1 MANALVITVANSS
14 PPPVGSVTGTDDDRE
29 FPVVLAYVPSPS
41 PVTGAQVIALS
52 DNVLGGGEGGGSPTG
67 GAGGV
72 LSGQYP
78 NPGFAVN
85 MATQAE
91 LDTHINDPTP
101 HPVYDD
107 LPSLTL
113 LFQNGLI

>member
-1 MANALVITVANSS
+1 MPKALVITVAPSAA
-14 PPPVGSVTGTDDDRE
+14 PPAGSVIGTDQERD
-29 FPVVLAYVPSPS
+29 FPVVLTYIPEPS
-41 PVTGAQVIALS
+41 VS
-52 DNVLGGGEGGGSPTG
+52 DAHVVSITDDLPAPGDGGSPTG

-91 LDTHINDPTP
+91 LDTHVNSTNP
-101 HPVYDD
+101 HPSYDD